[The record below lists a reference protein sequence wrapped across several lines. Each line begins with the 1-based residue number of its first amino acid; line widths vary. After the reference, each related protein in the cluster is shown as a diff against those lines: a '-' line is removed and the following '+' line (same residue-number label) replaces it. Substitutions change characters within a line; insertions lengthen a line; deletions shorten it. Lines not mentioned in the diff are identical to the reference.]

1 MHIYAFDYNIQEE
14 RTLIIFKPRMN
25 RWMASIVKVPNH
37 FNRFIFLWE
46 LAVQKQM
53 KLVGSV
59 KKETQQ
65 SIPK

>member
-1 MHIYAFDYNIQEE
+1 
-14 RTLIIFKPRMN
+14 
-25 RWMASIVKVPNH
+25 MASIVKVPNH